1 MTLYLVQD
9 TTSGDVFITD
19 GESSSDSLH
28 YTEWQGADNQPRD
41 LDLSF
46 FDLDFDA
53 LTNWPDGYRILAQQ

>member
-9 TTSGDVFITD
+9 TTSGDVFVTD
-19 GESSSDSLH
+19 GIASSDSLH

-41 LDLSF
+41 LDLSLF
-46 FDLDFDA
+46 ALDFDA